1 MICFGVQASNGLG
14 KHYEA
19 RTNAQD
25 TTFMFSAFLQAV
37 LGLIPG
43 LAILKISIG
52 LSLLR
57 LNKTGWYSAVLYI
70 LLGTPPNPVLYGD
83 MES

>member
-1 MICFGVQASNGLG
+1 MICFGVQAENGLG

-19 RTNAQD
+19 RTKTQD
-25 TTFMFSAFLQAV
+25 TTFQLAAFLQAV
-37 LGLIPG
+37 IGLIPG

-57 LNKTGWYSAVLYI
+57 LNKTGWYSYVLYI
-70 LLGTPPNPVLYGD
+70 LLGTTPDKVLENNHG
-83 MES
+83 